1 MSPIE
6 HNGVIQERRHDS
18 VVETRF
24 DSIPEALKDFAA
36 GKFLVVVDNED
47 RENEGDLIIAA
58 EMLRPRIC
66 FHGTLHERCHL
77 LSFTYGTSEQLELP
91 LMVPKNSESFNTAFT
106 VTVDYKIGEYSTG
119 ISAADRALTL
129 RQLANAR
136 TTDPELFAK
145 PGHIFPL
152 RYTEGGVLVRPGHT
166 ELLLVYLCEL
176 SGLYPAG
183 VLCEIVNDDGT
194 MARRDDCF
202 KFAKQWGLKM
212 ISIADLAEYRRK
224 LSQKK

>member
-1 MSPIE
+1 M
-6 HNGVIQERRHDS
+6 Q
-18 VVETRF
+18 F

-58 EMLRPRIC
+58 ENVTAQDIAFMVRYTSGVICCPLRK
-66 FHGTLHERCHL
+66 ERL
-77 LSFTYGTSEQLELP
+77 EQLELP

-106 VTVDYKIGEYSTG
+106 VTVDYKIGTTTG

-129 RQLANAR
+129 RQLANSE
-136 TTDPELFAK
+136 TFDPEAFAK

-166 ELLLVYLCEL
+166 EASIDLCEL

-194 MARRDDCF
+194 MARRDDCY
-202 KFAKQWGLKM
+202 KFAKQWNLKM
-212 ISIADLAEYRRK
+212 ISIADLADHRRK
-224 LSQKK
+224 LATKN